1 MGLLPRVL
9 GVSAMSIGKGS
20 TVVVTKL
27 MRSDSGVRGND
38 VGVVLTTSKH
48 FLNVRLER
56 TGKIHPFFVD
66 QLRVL

>member
-1 MGLLPRVL
+1 MNNG
-9 GVSAMSIGKGS
+9 A

-48 FLNVRLER
+48 FLDVRLER
-56 TGKIHPFFVD
+56 TGKVHPFFKD